1 MLKKEQKK
9 EIVKKLAE
17 NLKNSKSVV
26 FLDFRGIPVKHLTML
41 KKELRQEEISM
52 LVTKKTLMNLALK
65 KADIAGDVK
74 KMEGQ
79 IALSISQK
87 DEVIPAKIIDK
98 FSKINENLKIVGG
111 ILAMKMMSS
120 QEMKALAKL
129 PSKDELRAKLV
140 ETLNAPISGFVN
152 VLTGNLRGLMQVLK
166 AISEK
171 Q

>member
-87 DEVIPAKIIDK
+87 DEVMPAKIIDK

>member
-17 NLKNSKSVV
+17 DLKNSKSVV

-41 KKELRQEEISM
+41 KKELRKEEISLM
-52 LVTKKTLMNLALK
+52 VTKKTLINLALE

-87 DEVIPAKIIDK
+87 DEVMPAKIIDK

-120 QEMKALAKL
+120 EEMKALAKL
-129 PSKDELRAKLV
+129 LSKDEMRAKLV
-140 ETLNAPISGFVN
+140 RTLNAPVSGFVN
-152 VLTGNLRGLMQVLK
+152 VLAGNIRGLVQVLK

-171 Q
+171 